1 MEKVYRV
8 EFMRYT
14 NYSKEVVDDAKD
26 PAIALIGETN
36 YLHIGEGP
44 FLVLEKDLEYYRQF
58 GGGFRVIEYVGV
70 MDLELNEKIKLVQEN
85 EEKKSIIINKLSKDI
100 DDESTCL
107 NCDINGIVDCPGNP
121 KYCDIHGDEFTANIE
136 NMKRTILEEKN
147 KTNNPEE

>member
-1 MEKVYRV
+1 MEKVYRI

-14 NYSKEVVDDAKD
+14 NYSKETVDDAKD
-26 PAIALIGETN
+26 PFTPIGEIN

-58 GGGFRVIEYVGV
+58 GGGFRSIEYVGI

-85 EEKKSIIINKLSKDI
+85 EEKKSIIINKLFEDV

-107 NCDINGIVDCPGNP
+107 NCDINGMVDCPGNP
-121 KYCDIHGDEFTANIE
+121 EYCDIRGDEFAANIE
-136 NMKRTILEEKN
+136 NMKRIMLEEKN